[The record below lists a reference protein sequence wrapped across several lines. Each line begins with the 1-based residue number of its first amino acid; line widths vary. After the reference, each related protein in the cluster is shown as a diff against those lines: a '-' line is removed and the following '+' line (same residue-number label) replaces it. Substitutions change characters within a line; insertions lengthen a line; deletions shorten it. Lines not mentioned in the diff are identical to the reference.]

1 MDSAL
6 SGAVGD
12 LVSFL
17 VSLGPGYS
25 GKKGRSAWGRASE
38 DKMEESGLSE
48 KVLRVG
54 QIVAGQAKWG
64 KEKDELGLLV
74 EEHVRYRKTGFCL
87 EVKDKTPGIRLGKET
102 GLI

>member
-38 DKMEESGLSE
+38 DKMGESGLSE

-54 QIVAGQAKWG
+54 QIVVGQVKWG

-87 EVKDKTPGIRLGKET
+87 EVKDKTPGI
-102 GLI
+102 